1 MERYWVLLSI
11 VFVLASD
18 LSCGVDSG
26 LKAVR
31 AGDYNIVSKGT
42 YHGRLEFLRNGG
54 KYVQSVE
61 KFRAEIEQDEMMLLN
76 MITDRFHRIP
86 HGEYRFKFAAVD
98 EVSDCLV
105 LRYFARIFEH
115 RILAG
120 YQIQFVFARASG
132 KLLKIFTAEV
142 PLE

>member
-1 MERYWVLLSI
+1 VKRYWVLINI
-11 VFVLASD
+11 VFVLVAV
-18 LSCGVDSG
+18 LSCHGDTG

-31 AGDYNIVSKGT
+31 AGDYSIVSKGT
-42 YHGRLEFLRNGG
+42 YHGHLKFLRNGG
-54 KYVQSVE
+54 EYVQPVE
-61 KFRAEIEQDEMMLLN
+61 KLRAEIERDDMMLLN
-76 MITDRFHRIP
+76 MITERFHRIP
-86 HGEYRFKFAAVD
+86 HGEYRFKFAAFD

-120 YQIQFVFARASG
+120 YQIQFVFVRASV